1 MDCYDHY
8 LERFTYQLPSNTSDT
23 MKKNDSV
30 TPSKNTPMVTS
41 ITNSD
46 QLSHKQFVFP
56 RCQSLGSRRHYHY
69 LSHLPF
75 DE

>member
-1 MDCYDHY
+1 MDCYHHY
-8 LERFTYQLPSNTSDT
+8 LERFTYQLPDKKSEELKNEVVLINTNQN
-23 MKKNDSV
+23 KK
-30 TPSKNTPMVTS
+30 TS
-41 ITNSD
+41 SD

-56 RCQSLGSRRHYHY
+56 RCLSLGSRRHYHY

>member
-1 MDCYDHY
+1 MDCYYHY
-8 LERFTYQLPSNTSDT
+8 LERFTYQLPHNKSD
-23 MKKNDSV
+23 KLKNDTVIS
-30 TPSKNTPMVTS
+30 TKITS
-41 ITNSD
+41 IQNNITNSD

-56 RCQSLGSRRHYHY
+56 RFQSLGSRGHYHY

>member
-8 LERFTYQLPSNTSDT
+8 LERFTYQLPDKKSEELKDEVVLINTNQNQKTIS
-23 MKKNDSV
+23 
-30 TPSKNTPMVTS
+30 
-41 ITNSD
+41 SD
-46 QLSHKQFVFP
+46 QLFHKQYVFP
-56 RCQSLGSRRHYHY
+56 RSLSLGSRCHYHY